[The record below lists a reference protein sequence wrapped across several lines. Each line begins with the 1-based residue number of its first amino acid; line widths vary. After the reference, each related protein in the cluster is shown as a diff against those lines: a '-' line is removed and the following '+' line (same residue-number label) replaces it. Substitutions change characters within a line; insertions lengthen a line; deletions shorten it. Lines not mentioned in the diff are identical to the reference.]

1 VESKGKGARQPAAG
15 HLELAGGP
23 PAEKEHPRQ
32 SANRRRI
39 GNRCR
44 HRRCRQSAEQI
55 RALEAEGTRCCG
67 GGDGPAEGRADGSG
81 GQNLSAP
88 FAGGPEAQDPGR

>member
-1 VESKGKGARQPAAG
+1 VESKGKSARQPAAAG

-23 PAEKEHPRQ
+23 SAEKEPPRQ
-32 SANRRRI
+32 SAHRRRI
-39 GNRCR
+39 GNRR
-44 HRRCRQSAEQI
+44 RRRCRQSAEQI

-81 GQNLSAP
+81 GQNLSAA
-88 FAGGPEAQDPGR
+88 FAGGPEAQDSGR